1 MLFERKVSLKSISPM
16 ATEQKCKCNL
26 RSALLIYSES
36 QVFGNNPWFP
46 SRTTKIHGNKKNKHF
61 QIFVYRL
68 CTSKLNCNCIFVAY
82 TQTFLRNFYFSPH
95 KVSYSFS
102 SSSLFR
108 LLCTYLPF
116 VLSIPLIYTPISKW
130 FGQYSSHSQQY
141 QLLWFRSTK
150 GLVAL
155 YQYQNML
162 CLYYF

>member
-1 MLFERKVSLKSISPM
+1 M

-46 SRTTKIHGNKKNKHF
+46 SRTTKIHGNKKTKHF

-108 LLCTYLPF
+108 LLCTYLPQY
-116 VLSIPLIYTPISKW
+116 LSGSANILLTHSNISFCDLGQPRALLPYTNTKTCYAYIT
-130 FGQYSSHSQQY
+130 
-141 QLLWFRSTK
+141 FRTRTIFFIFFSPRDC
-150 GLVAL
+150 
-155 YQYQNML
+155 N
-162 CLYYF
+162 